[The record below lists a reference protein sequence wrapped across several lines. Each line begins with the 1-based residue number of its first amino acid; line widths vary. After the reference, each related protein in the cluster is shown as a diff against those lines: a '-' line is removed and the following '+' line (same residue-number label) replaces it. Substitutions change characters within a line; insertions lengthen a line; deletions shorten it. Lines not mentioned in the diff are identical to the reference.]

1 MWIKTVSSGWI
12 LKNSPMV
19 NLKDFAVNLLMIL
32 FNARF
37 NALGLRRFRCCWVS
51 IGICCGCLEPQPSHS
66 TVRYY
71 SHPSAYG
78 RGGLVTSHLPVT
90 RDSSTYINN
99 LICFSKIKATKTYPA
114 SNHSLWSVSLL
125 LLMYLGLW
133 DSSSPILQSGK
144 SCKQKTFAQVF

>member
-1 MWIKTVSSGWI
+1 
-12 LKNSPMV
+12 MV

-37 NALGLRRFRCCWVS
+37 NALGLGRFRCCWVS

-90 RDSSTYINN
+90 RDSSTYIHNF
-99 LICFSKIKATKTYPA
+99 ICFQKSKPLKLIQPA
-114 SNHSLWSVSLL
+114 IIHFEVIIYFMIMCLVLSKENNQ
-125 LLMYLGLW
+125 
-133 DSSSPILQSGK
+133 LQS
-144 SCKQKTFAQVF
+144 FQVSRDSPKGGL